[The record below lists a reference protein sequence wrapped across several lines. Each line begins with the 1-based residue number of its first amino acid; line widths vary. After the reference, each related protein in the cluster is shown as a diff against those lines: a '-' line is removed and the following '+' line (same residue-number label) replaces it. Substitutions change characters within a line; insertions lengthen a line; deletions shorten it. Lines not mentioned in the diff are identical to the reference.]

1 MHPVGAGTLQ
11 PGIFVIDP
19 HKDLI
24 EDLLLLIPS
33 HRAKD
38 VVLLDLT
45 DTEYIVALNP
55 LDASMGFTR
64 DQAVANL
71 MSSFERVWSDFWG
84 PRMAYFLKYVCLL
97 LYTLNQK
104 KVSNGQ
110 ASTQYTQKTFLP
122 ISANFL
128 QK

>member
-1 MHPVGAGTLQ
+1 MHPVQDRTPQ
-11 PGIFVIDP
+11 PGLFVIDP

-24 EDLLLLIPS
+24 EDLLLLIPP

-38 VVLLDLT
+38 VILLDLT
-45 DTEYIVALNP
+45 DTQYVVALNP

-71 MSSFERVWSDFWG
+71 MASFERVWSDFWG
-84 PRMAYFLKYVCLL
+84 PRMAYFLKAVCLL

-104 KVSNGQ
+104 KVQGGH
-110 ASTQYTQKTFLP
+110 ARPAVYP
-122 ISANFL
+122 PRY
-128 QK
+128 